1 MLFLILK
8 WLHILF
14 AILALGSNATYSLW
28 LRHASRHPESLAF
41 ALRGIKSIDD
51 RLANRA
57 YAALLGTGILML
69 LVNRLPLTVPWLLT
83 SLLLY
88 VVLLLT
94 GIFIYAP
101 ALRRQVALAES
112 AGPAD
117 PAYRQAAQR
126 AARIGILVALVAV
139 AISFL
144 MVVKPALW
152 G

>member
-8 WLHILF
+8 WFHILF

-57 YAALLGTGILML
+57 YAALLGTGIVML

-83 SLLLY
+83 SFLLY

-101 ALRRQVALAES
+101 ALRRQVALGES

-117 PAYRQAAQR
+117 PAYQQAAQR

-152 G
+152 L

>member
-1 MLFLILK
+1 MLFPILK

-14 AILALGSNATYSLW
+14 AILALGSNATYNLW

-57 YAALLGTGILML
+57 YGALLGTGILML

-94 GIFIYAP
+94 GIFVYAP

-112 AGPAD
+112 AGPSD
-117 PAYRQAAQR
+117 PAYQQAAQR
-126 AARIGILVALVAV
+126 ATRIGILVALVAV

-152 G
+152 M